1 MRVISGPWAFPR
13 PYFLLTDDISSS
25 ENLTPLNVFS
35 VACENSNG
43 IRSLFSIEK
52 CELKMSLFR

>member
-13 PYFLLTDDISSS
+13 PYFLLTDDVSSS

-52 CELKMSLFR
+52 LN